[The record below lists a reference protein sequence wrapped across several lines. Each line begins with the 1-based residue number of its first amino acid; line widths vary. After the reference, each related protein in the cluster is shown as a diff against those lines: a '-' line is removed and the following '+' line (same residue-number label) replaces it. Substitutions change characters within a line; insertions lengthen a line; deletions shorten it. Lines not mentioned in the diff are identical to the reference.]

1 MNNKI
6 DCGPAQMMQKFVLT
20 PEEKRVIAFI
30 LTAFVL
36 GLTVKHYRDTHP
48 HPITPPSKE
57 AYRSHVYQPS
67 PGPTSTGS
75 R

>member
-36 GLTVKHYRDTHP
+36 GLAVKHYRDTHP
-48 HPITPPSKE
+48 HPITPPLKKT
-57 AYRSHVYQPS
+57 YRSHAYQTS
-67 PGPTSTGS
+67 PGPTSTGN
-75 R
+75 